1 MNDDQ
6 AAAGSAATPAP
17 PRPSEVRTIARV
29 EELKALSDPT
39 RLAILET
46 LMAAGPELPVMS
58 VKQLAE
64 VLGEPQTKLY
74 RHMRQLESVG
84 LIRVA
89 ASRMVSGIL
98 EQRYQA
104 AQRDLHLAS
113 RSMQE
118 HTDETEAIARAVLD
132 RFRDGFFTAYRASH
146 PPGSSGQEDGD
157 RRASMM
163 HAAARLPAA
172 RAAEVRARLAEV
184 LAYFS
189 EPDSDDPDAEDMVL
203 LIGYYPPAAGEP
215 D

>member
-6 AAAGSAATPAP
+6 AAAGSATTPAP

-64 VLGEPQTKLY
+64 VLDEPQTKLY
-74 RHMRQLESVG
+74 RHVRQLESVG

-132 RFRDGFFTAYRASH
+132 RFRDGFFSAYRASH
-146 PPGSSGQEDGD
+146 PPGSSSPGGD
-157 RRASMM
+157 DRKASMM
-163 HAAARLPAA
+163 NAAARLPAA

-184 LAYFS
+184 LAYFN

-203 LIGYYPPAAGEP
+203 LIGYYPPAAAEP

>member
-6 AAAGSAATPAP
+6 AAAGSATTPAP

-74 RHMRQLESVG
+74 RHVRQLESVG

-132 RFRDGFFTAYRASH
+132 RFRDGFFSAYRASH
-146 PPGSSGQEDGD
+146 PPGSSSPGGD
-157 RRASMM
+157 DRKASMM
-163 HAAARLPAA
+163 NAAARLPAA

-184 LAYFS
+184 LAYFN

-203 LIGYYPPAAGEP
+203 LIGYYPPAAAEP